1 MSELDLTVI
10 DDGNSAIICDYYD
23 KLISCINPANVDS
36 VHPCQK
42 KIDKAIIS
50 SEDDYANLVNTVQ
63 RHSKCSSYYCL
74 RQDQLRNQISL
85 SI

>member
-10 DDGNSAIICDYYD
+10 NDGNSAIICDYYD
-23 KLISCINPANVDS
+23 KLISCISPADVDS

-50 SEDDYANLVNTVQ
+50 SEDDYAN
-63 RHSKCSSYYCL
+63 
-74 RQDQLRNQISL
+74 
-85 SI
+85 